1 MRTFSVHNHLM
12 KDRFFLLLIVLF
24 LLASFTHAQNPVSV
38 SGMVQAK
45 ATQLP
50 LSFANVLMKRSVDSV
65 FVAGTI
71 SDEQGRFRFSGILP
85 GRYFLDISLVGY
97 LPKRQSIFIG
107 NLSQFLELKPIDL
120 ESNATTL
127 NEIIVSSQPSGVND
141 QMNKF
146 TFNVSEGIAQAG
158 GSVMQMM
165 RNLPGVTIQDGKVM
179 LRGNDKVV
187 VLIDGKQTAL
197 TGFGNQ
203 TGLDNIPASAL
214 ERIEIIN
221 NPSSKYDANGN
232 AGIINLVY
240 KKSKKDGFNGKLGMA
255 GGLGALWEKK
265 GNLPQI
271 RPQYKATPKL
281 NPSLSLNYRKNNT
294 NLFFQ
299 GDYLYTET
307 LNKNEFVDRNHG
319 NGTIVRQQTK
329 RNRNTAFTTLRS
341 GIDQTIGANDVLSI
355 SGMFGTE
362 KIIDRG
368 DQPFFNAGL
377 TQRLRLWQFLE
388 DELKTTVMASL
399 NYQHKFSEAGHQLVL
414 GYNYTFHREDEKYF
428 FDNFLPAYTSKDAF
442 KLLSDEQVS
451 DINLDYTKPLS
462 SGRIETGIKFR
473 YRSIPTNMQFF
484 PGQYSAIDANAGGW
498 ANYRELIPAAYVN
511 YVYETE
517 KIETEFGLR
526 AEYLDLQYEVN
537 PNHNTYKTDGYHYL
551 QPFPSLR
558 MGYKVDGKNKLS
570 FYYNRRVD
578 RPNEVDI
585 RIFPKYDDAEI
596 IKVGNPGL
604 RPQFT
609 NTLEMGF
616 RSTWPAG
623 SFYGAVYQKMANGTI
638 TRIST
643 VAPGKNLIYAVFQ
656 NAGKSYASGI
666 DLQLAQKMRKRY
678 SFDINLN
685 LYQNTIDAFSVVNKY
700 PVASVY
706 SATLQRKFS
715 WNMKV
720 NQQLMFANGSA
731 LQMSMVYLAPDI
743 IPQGEIGSR
752 FSLDLGFKKPMMK
765 GKGELFFNATDLLN
779 TMNIRKNIQGN
790 GFNYVST
797 DYYETQVVR
806 VGMSLKW

>member
-1 MRTFSVHNHLM
+1 M
-12 KDRFFLLLIVLF
+12 KERSFLLLLVLF
-24 LLASFTHAQNPVSV
+24 LLASFAHAQNPVSL

-50 LSFANVLMKRSVDSV
+50 LSFATIVLKRSADSIV
-65 FVAGTI
+65 VAGTI
-71 SDEQGRFRFSGILP
+71 SDERGQFRFSGILP
-85 GRYFLDISLVGY
+85 GKYLLDISLLGY
-97 LPKRQSIFIG
+97 LSQRQSVFIG
-107 NLSQFLELKPIDL
+107 NLSQFLELKPIVL
-120 ESNATTL
+120 EPNTTTL
-127 NEIIVSSQPSGVND
+127 SEIIVSSQPTGVND
-141 QMNKF
+141 QMSKF
-146 TFNVSEGIAQAG
+146 SFNVSEGIAQAG

-165 RNLPGVTIQDGKVM
+165 KNLPGVTIQDGKLM
-179 LRGNDKVV
+179 LRGSDKVM
-187 VLIDGKQTAL
+187 VLVDGKQTAL

-214 ERIEIIN
+214 EKIEIIN

-265 GNLPQI
+265 ANLPQI
-271 RPQYKATPKL
+271 RPQYNATPKL

-307 LNKNEFVDRNHG
+307 LNKNEFVDRNYDNG
-319 NGTIVRQQTK
+319 NVVRQQTK
-329 RNRNTAFTTLRS
+329 RNRNTAFTNFRL
-341 GIDQTIGANDVLSI
+341 GVDQTIGDNDLLSI

-388 DELKTTVMASL
+388 DELKTTVMASV
-399 NYQHKFSEAGHQLVL
+399 NYQHKFSQAGHQLVL

-428 FDNFLPAYTSKDAF
+428 FDNILPAYTSKDAF

-451 DINLDYTKPLS
+451 DINLDYTRPLS

-473 YRSIPTNMQFF
+473 HRSIPTNMQFF
-484 PGQYSAIDANAGGW
+484 PGQYAAIDSNAGGW

-517 KIETEFGLR
+517 KIETELGLR

-558 MGYKVDGKNKLS
+558 MAYKIDGKNKLS

-609 NTLEMGF
+609 NTLELGF
-616 RSTWPAG
+616 RSTWAAG
-623 SFYGAVYQKMANGTI
+623 SFYGAVYQKMADGTI

-656 NAGKSYASGI
+656 NAGKSFASGL
-666 DLQLAQKMRKRY
+666 DLQFSQKMRKVY
-678 SFDINLN
+678 SFDINMN
-685 LYQNTIDAFSVVNKY
+685 LYQNTIDAFSVVSLY
-700 PVASVY
+700 PVKSLF

-715 WNMKV
+715 WNLKL
-720 NQQLMFANGSA
+720 NQQLRFANGA
-731 LQMSMVYLAPDI
+731 EAQLTMVYLAPDI

-752 FSLDLGFKKPMMK
+752 FSLDMGLKKPMMK

-779 TMNIRKNIQGN
+779 TMNIRKTIQGN
-790 GFNYVST
+790 GFDYVST
-797 DYYETQVVR
+797 DYYETQVIR
-806 VGMSLKW
+806 VGAVIKL

>member
-1 MRTFSVHNHLM
+1 M
-12 KDRFFLLLIVLF
+12 KDRFYLLLLVLF
-24 LLASFTHAQNPVSV
+24 LHVSFANAQNLVSV

-50 LSFANVLMKRSVDSV
+50 LGFANVLLKRSADSA

-71 SDEQGRFRFSGILP
+71 SDERGQFRFAGILP
-85 GRYFLDISLVGY
+85 GKYFLDISLVGY
-97 LPKRQSIFIG
+97 LPMRQSVFIG
-107 NLSQFLELKPIDL
+107 NLSQFLELKPIPL
-120 ESNATTL
+120 EPQATTL
-127 NEIIVSSQPSGVND
+127 NEIIVSSQPTGVND

-146 TFNVSEGIAQAG
+146 TFNVSDGIAQAG
-158 GSVMQMM
+158 GSVMQVMK
-165 RNLPGVTIQDGKVM
+165 NLPGVTIQDGKLM
-179 LRGNDKVV
+179 LRGSDKVM
-187 VLIDGKQTAL
+187 VLVDGKQTAL

-214 ERIEIIN
+214 EKIEIIN

-240 KKSKKDGFNGKLGMA
+240 KKSKKEGFNGKLGMA

-265 GNLPQI
+265 ANLPQI

-307 LNKNEFVDRNHG
+307 LNKNEFVDRNYDNG
-319 NGTIVRQQTK
+319 NIVRQQTK
-329 RNRNTAFTTLRS
+329 RNRNTAFTNFRL
-341 GIDQTIGANDVLSI
+341 GVDQTIGDNDLLSI

-377 TQRLRLWQFLE
+377 NQRFRLWQFLE
-388 DELKTTVMASL
+388 DELKTTAMATI
-399 NYQHKFSEAGHQLVL
+399 NYQHKFSQPGHQLTV

-428 FDNFLPAYTSKDAF
+428 FDNILPAYTSKDAF

-451 DINLDYTKPLS
+451 DINLDYTKPLA

-473 YRSIPTNMQFF
+473 HRSIPTNMQFF

-517 KIETEFGLR
+517 KIETELGLR

-537 PNHNTYKTDGYHYL
+537 PNHNTYTTDGYHYF

-558 MGYKVDGKNKLS
+558 MGYKLDGKNKLS
-570 FYYNRRVD
+570 VYYNRRVD

-609 NTLEMGF
+609 NTLELGF

-623 SFYGAVYQKMANGTI
+623 SFYGAIYQKMANGTI

-656 NAGKSYASGI
+656 NAGKSFASGL
-666 DLQLAQKMRKRY
+666 DLQFSQKMRKVY
-678 SFDINLN
+678 SFDINMN
-685 LYQNTIDAFSVVNKY
+685 LYQNTIDAFSVVNLY
-700 PVASVY
+700 PVKSLF
-706 SATLQRKFS
+706 SAGLQRKFS
-715 WNMKV
+715 WNLKF
-720 NQQLMFANGSA
+720 NQQLRFADGSETQ
-731 LQMSMVYLAPDI
+731 LTMVYLAPDI

-752 FSLDLGFKKPMMK
+752 FSLDLGLKKPMMK
-765 GKGELFFNATDLLN
+765 GRGELFFNATDLLN
-779 TMNIRKNIQGN
+779 TMNIRKTIQGN
-790 GFNYVST
+790 GFGYVST

-806 VGMSLKW
+806 VGMALKF

>member
-1 MRTFSVHNHLM
+1 M
-12 KDRFFLLLIVLF
+12 KLQFFLLFFALF
-24 LLASFTHAQNPVSV
+24 FYVTHVNAQSPASV
-38 SGMVQAK
+38 SGTVQAK

-50 LSFANVLMKRSVDSV
+50 LSFANVVVKRSADSV

-71 SDEQGRFRFSGILP
+71 SDEKGRFRFAGILP
-85 GRYFLDISLVGY
+85 GRYFIDISLVGY
-97 LPKRQSIFIG
+97 LARRQSIFIG
-107 NLSQFLELKPIDL
+107 NLSQFLELRPIAL
-120 ESNATTL
+120 EPSATTL
-127 NEIIVSSQPSGVND
+127 NAIIVSSQPSGVND
-141 QMNKF
+141 QMNKI

-158 GSVMQMM
+158 GSVMQIMK
-165 RNLPGVTIQDGKVM
+165 NLPGVTMQDGKVL
-179 LRGNDKVV
+179 LRGSDKVM
-187 VLIDGKQTAL
+187 VLVDGKQTAL

-214 ERIEIIN
+214 ERIEVIN

-281 NPSLSLNYRKNNT
+281 NPSLSLNYRKSNT

-319 NGTIVRQQTK
+319 NGDIVRQQTK

-341 GIDQTIGANDVLSI
+341 GIDQTIGANDMLSI

-388 DELKTTVMASL
+388 DELKTTVMGSL
-399 NYQHKFSEAGHQLVL
+399 NYQHKFSQPGHQLVL

-428 FDNFLPAYTSKDAF
+428 FDNILPAYTSKDAF

-451 DINLDYTKPLS
+451 DINLDYSKPFS

-473 YRSIPTNMQFF
+473 HRSIPTNMQFF
-484 PGQYSAIDANAGGW
+484 PGQYSAIDSNAGGW

-526 AEYLDLQYEVN
+526 GEYLDLQYEVN

-558 MGYKVDGKNKLS
+558 MAYKFDGKNKLS

-616 RSTWPAG
+616 RSTWHMG
-623 SFYGAVYQKMANGTI
+623 SFYAAIFQKMADGTI

-656 NAGKSYASGI
+656 NAGRSYASGI
-666 DLQLAQKMRKRY
+666 DLQLAQKLRKLY
-678 SFDINLN
+678 SFDINMN
-685 LYQNTIDAFSVVNKY
+685 LYQNTIDAFSVVNQY
-700 PVASVY
+700 PVTSVY
-706 SATLQRKFS
+706 GASLQRKFS
-715 WNMKV
+715 WNLKL
-720 NQQLMFANGSA
+720 NQQLRFTNGSEV
-731 LQMSMVYLAPDI
+731 QVSMVYLAPDI

-752 FSLDLGFKKPMMK
+752 FSLDLGFKKPMLK
-765 GKGELFFNATDLLN
+765 GKGELIFNATDLFN
-779 TMNIRKNIQGN
+779 TMNIRKRIQGN
-790 GFNYVST
+790 GFSYLST
-797 DYYETQVVR
+797 DYYETQVIR
-806 VGMSLKW
+806 VAAVIKL

>member
-12 KDRFFLLLIVLF
+12 KDRFFLLLIVVF
-24 LLASFTHAQNPVSV
+24 SMASFTDAQNLVSV
-38 SGMVQAK
+38 SGMVQSK
-45 ATQLP
+45 VTRLP
-50 LSFANVLMKRSVDSV
+50 LSFANIVLKRSADSV
-65 FVAGTI
+65 VVFGTI
-71 SDEQGRFRFSGILP
+71 SDERGQFRFSGILP
-85 GRYFLDISLVGY
+85 GKYLLDISLVGF
-97 LPKRQSIFIG
+97 LSQQQPVFIG
-107 NLSQFLELKPIDL
+107 NLSQFIELKPIVL
-120 ESNATTL
+120 EPNATTL
-127 NEIIVSSQPSGVND
+127 KEIVVASQPTGVND
-141 QMNKF
+141 QLNKF
-146 TFNVSEGIAQAG
+146 TFNISEGIAQAG

-165 RNLPGVTIQDGKVM
+165 KNLPGVTIQDGKLM
-179 LRGNDKVV
+179 LRGNDKVM
-187 VLIDGKQTAL
+187 VLVDGKQTAM

-214 ERIEIIN
+214 EKIEIIN

-240 KKSKKDGFNGKLGMA
+240 KKSRKEGFNGKLGMT

-265 GNLPQI
+265 ANLPQI

-307 LNKNEFVDRNHG
+307 LNKNEFVDRNYD
-319 NGTIVRQQTK
+319 NGTILRQQTK
-329 RNRNTAFTTLRS
+329 RNRNTAFTNFRL
-341 GIDQTIGANDVLSI
+341 GVDQAFGDNDLLSI

-388 DELKTTVMASL
+388 DELKTTVMATI
-399 NYQHKFSEAGHQLVL
+399 NYQHKFSQPGHQLTV

-428 FDNFLPAYTSKDAF
+428 FDNILPAYTSKDAF

-473 YRSIPTNMQFF
+473 HRSIPTNMQFF
-484 PGQYSAIDANAGGW
+484 PGQYSAIDVNAGGW

-511 YVYETE
+511 HVHETE
-517 KIETEFGLR
+517 KIETELGLR

-558 MGYKVDGKNKLS
+558 VGYKIDGKNKLS

-616 RSTWPAG
+616 RSSWKAG

-643 VAPGKNLIYAVFQ
+643 VVPGKTLIYAVFQ

-666 DLQLAQKMRKRY
+666 DLQLAQKMRKLY
-678 SFDINLN
+678 SFDINMN
-685 LYQNTIDAFSVVNKY
+685 LYQNTIDAFSVVNLY
-700 PVASVY
+700 PVKSLF
-706 SATLQRKFS
+706 SAALQRKFS
-715 WNMKV
+715 WNLKI
-720 NQQLMFANGSA
+720 NQQLRFANASE
-731 LQMSMVYLAPDI
+731 LQISMVYLAPDI
-743 IPQGEIGSR
+743 VPQGEIGSR
-752 FSLDLGFKKPMMK
+752 FSLDLGFKKPMLK
-765 GKGELFFNATDLLN
+765 GKGELLFNATDLFN
-779 TMNIRKNIQGN
+779 TMNIRKKIQGN
-790 GFNYVST
+790 GFTFVST
-797 DYYETQVVR
+797 DYYETQVIR
-806 VGMSLKW
+806 VGMALKW

>member
-1 MRTFSVHNHLM
+1 M
-12 KDRFFLLLIVLF
+12 KDRFYLLLLVLF
-24 LLASFTHAQNPVSV
+24 LQASFAHSQNIVSV
-38 SGMVQAK
+38 SGLVQTK

-50 LSFANVLMKRSVDSV
+50 LSFANIVLKRSADSIV
-65 FVAGTI
+65 VAGTI
-71 SDEQGRFRFSGILP
+71 SDERGQFRFSGILP
-85 GRYFLDISLVGY
+85 GKYLLDISLVGY
-97 LPKRQSIFIG
+97 LSQRQSVFIG
-107 NLSQFLELKPIDL
+107 NLSQFLELKPIVL
-120 ESNATTL
+120 EPNTTAL
-127 NEIIVSSQPSGVND
+127 NEIIVSSQPTGVND

-146 TFNVSEGIAQAG
+146 SFNVSEGIAQAG

-165 RNLPGVTIQDGKVM
+165 KNLPGVTIQDGKLM
-179 LRGNDKVV
+179 LRGSDKVM
-187 VLIDGKQTAL
+187 VLVDGKQTAL

-214 ERIEIIN
+214 EKIEIIN

-240 KKSKKDGFNGKLGMA
+240 KKSRKDGFNGKLGMA

-265 GNLPQI
+265 ANLPQI

-307 LNKNEFVDRNHG
+307 LNKNEFVDRNYN

-329 RNRNTAFTTLRS
+329 RNRNTAFTNFRL
-341 GIDQTIGANDVLSI
+341 GVDQTIGDNDLLSI

-377 TQRLRLWQFLE
+377 NQRLRLWQFLE
-388 DELKTTVMASL
+388 DELKTTVMATI
-399 NYQHKFSEAGHQLVL
+399 NYQHKFSQPGHQLTV

-428 FDNFLPAYTSKDAF
+428 FDNILPAYTSKDAF

-451 DINLDYTKPLS
+451 DINLDYTKPLA

-473 YRSIPTNMQFF
+473 HRSIPTNMQFF

-517 KIETEFGLR
+517 KIEAELGLR

-537 PNHNTYKTDGYHYL
+537 PNHNTYKTDGYNYF

-558 MGYKVDGKNKLS
+558 MGYKIDGKNKLS
-570 FYYNRRVD
+570 VYYNRRVD

-609 NTLEMGF
+609 NTLELGF
-616 RSTWPAG
+616 RSTWAAG

-643 VAPGKNLIYAVFQ
+643 IAPGSNLIYAVFQ
-656 NAGKSYASGI
+656 NAGKSFASGL
-666 DLQLAQKMRKRY
+666 DLQLSQKMRKVY
-678 SFDINLN
+678 SFDINMN
-685 LYQNTIDAFSVVNKY
+685 LYQNTIDAFSVVSLY
-700 PVASVY
+700 PVKSLF
-706 SATLQRKFS
+706 SAGLQRKFS
-715 WNMKV
+715 WNLKL
-720 NQQLMFANGSA
+720 NQQLRFTNGSEA
-731 LQMSMVYLAPDI
+731 QLSMVYLAPDI

-752 FSLDLGFKKPMMK
+752 FSLDLGLKKPMMK

-779 TMNIRKNIQGN
+779 TMNIRKTIQGN
-790 GFNYVST
+790 GFGYVST
-797 DYYETQVVR
+797 DFYETQVVR
-806 VGMSLKW
+806 VGMALKF

>member
-1 MRTFSVHNHLM
+1 M
-12 KDRFFLLLIVLF
+12 KDRFYLLLLVLF
-24 LLASFTHAQNPVSV
+24 LLASFAHAQNIVSV
-38 SGMVQAK
+38 SGLVQTK

-50 LSFANVLMKRSVDSV
+50 LSFATIVLKRSADSIV
-65 FVAGTI
+65 VAGTI
-71 SDEQGRFRFSGILP
+71 SDEQGQFRFSGILP
-85 GRYFLDISLVGY
+85 GKYLLDISLLGY
-97 LPKRQSIFIG
+97 LSQRQSVFIG
-107 NLSQFLELKPIDL
+107 NLSQFLELKPIVL
-120 ESNATTL
+120 EPNTTTL
-127 NEIIVSSQPSGVND
+127 NEIIVSSQPIGVNG

-146 TFNVSEGIAQAG
+146 SFNVSEGIVQAG

-165 RNLPGVTIQDGKVM
+165 KNLPGVTIQDGKLM
-179 LRGNDKVV
+179 LRGSDKVM
-187 VLIDGKQTAL
+187 VLVDGKQTAL

-214 ERIEIIN
+214 EKIEIIN

-240 KKSKKDGFNGKLGMA
+240 KKSRKDGFNGKLGMA

-265 GNLPQI
+265 ANLPQI
-271 RPQYKATPKL
+271 RAQYKATPKL

-307 LNKNEFVDRNHG
+307 LNKNEFVDRNYN

-329 RNRNTAFTTLRS
+329 RNRNTAFTNFRL
-341 GIDQTIGANDVLSI
+341 GVDQSIGDNDLLSI

-377 TQRLRLWQFLE
+377 NQRLRLWQFLE
-388 DELKTTVMASL
+388 DELKTTVMATI
-399 NYQHKFSEAGHQLVL
+399 NYQHKFSQPGHQLTV

-428 FDNFLPAYTSKDAF
+428 FDNILPAYTSKDAF

-451 DINLDYTKPLS
+451 DINLDYTKPLA

-517 KIETEFGLR
+517 KIEAELGLR

-537 PNHNTYKTDGYHYL
+537 PNHNTYKTDGYHYF

-558 MGYKVDGKNKLS
+558 MGYKIDGKNKLS
-570 FYYNRRVD
+570 VYYNRRVD

-609 NTLEMGF
+609 NTLELGF
-616 RSTWPAG
+616 RSTWAAG

-643 VAPGKNLIYAVFQ
+643 IAPGSNLIYAVFQ
-656 NAGKSYASGI
+656 NAGKSFASGL
-666 DLQLAQKMRKRY
+666 DLQFSQKMRKVY
-678 SFDINLN
+678 SFDINMN
-685 LYQNTIDAFSVVNKY
+685 LYQNTIDAFSVVSLY
-700 PVASVY
+700 PVKSLF
-706 SATLQRKFS
+706 SAGLQRKFS
-715 WNMKV
+715 WNLKL
-720 NQQLMFANGSA
+720 NQQLRFANGSEA
-731 LQMSMVYLAPDI
+731 QLSMVYLAPDI

-752 FSLDLGFKKPMMK
+752 FSLDLGLKKPMMK

-779 TMNIRKNIQGN
+779 TMNIRKTIQGN
-790 GFNYVST
+790 GFGYVST
-797 DYYETQVVR
+797 DFYETQVVR
-806 VGMSLKW
+806 VGMALKF

>member
-1 MRTFSVHNHLM
+1 M
-12 KDRFFLLLIVLF
+12 KDRFYLLLLVLF
-24 LLASFTHAQNPVSV
+24 LQASFAHAQNIVSV
-38 SGMVQAK
+38 SGLVQTK

-50 LSFANVLMKRSVDSV
+50 LSFATIVLKRSADSIV
-65 FVAGTI
+65 VAGTI
-71 SDEQGRFRFSGILP
+71 SDERGQFRFSGILP
-85 GRYFLDISLVGY
+85 GKYLLDISLLGY
-97 LPKRQSIFIG
+97 LSQRQSVFIG
-107 NLSQFLELKPIDL
+107 NLSQFLELKPIVL
-120 ESNATTL
+120 EPNTTTL
-127 NEIIVSSQPSGVND
+127 SEIIVSSQPTGVND

-146 TFNVSEGIAQAG
+146 SFNVSEGIAQAG

-165 RNLPGVTIQDGKVM
+165 KNLPGVTIQDGKLM
-179 LRGNDKVV
+179 LRGSDKVM
-187 VLIDGKQTAL
+187 VLVDGKQTAL

-214 ERIEIIN
+214 EKIEIIN

-240 KKSKKDGFNGKLGMA
+240 KKSRKDGFNGKLGMA

-265 GNLPQI
+265 ANLPQI

-307 LNKNEFVDRNHG
+307 LNKNEFVDRNYN

-329 RNRNTAFTTLRS
+329 RNRNTAFTNFRL
-341 GIDQTIGANDVLSI
+341 GVDQTIGDNDLLSI

-388 DELKTTVMASL
+388 DELKTTVMATI
-399 NYQHKFSEAGHQLVL
+399 NYQHKFSQPGHQLTV

-428 FDNFLPAYTSKDAF
+428 FDNILPPYTSKDAF

-451 DINLDYTKPLS
+451 DINLDYTKPLA
-462 SGRIETGIKFR
+462 SGRIETGIKFQ

-484 PGQYSAIDANAGGW
+484 PGLYSAIDSSAGGW

-517 KIETEFGLR
+517 KIEAELGLR

-537 PNHNTYKTDGYHYL
+537 PNHNTYKTDGYNYF

-558 MGYKVDGKNKLS
+558 MGYKIDGKNKLS
-570 FYYNRRVD
+570 VYYNRRVD

-609 NTLEMGF
+609 NTLELGF
-616 RSTWPAG
+616 RSTWAAG

-643 VAPGKNLIYAVFQ
+643 IAPGSNLIYAVFQ
-656 NAGKSYASGI
+656 NAGKSFASGL
-666 DLQLAQKMRKRY
+666 DLQFSQKMRKVY
-678 SFDINLN
+678 SFDINMN
-685 LYQNTIDAFSVVNKY
+685 LYQNTIDAFSVVSLY
-700 PVASVY
+700 PVKSLF
-706 SATLQRKFS
+706 SAGLQRKFS
-715 WNMKV
+715 WNLKL
-720 NQQLMFANGSA
+720 NQQLRFANGSEA
-731 LQMSMVYLAPDI
+731 QLSMVYLAPDI

-752 FSLDLGFKKPMMK
+752 FSLDLGLKKPMMK

-779 TMNIRKNIQGN
+779 TMNIRKTIQGN
-790 GFNYVST
+790 GFGYVST
-797 DYYETQVVR
+797 DFYETQVVR
-806 VGMSLKW
+806 VGMALKF

>member
-1 MRTFSVHNHLM
+1 M
-12 KDRFFLLLIVLF
+12 KDRFYLLLLVLF
-24 LLASFTHAQNPVSV
+24 LQASFAHAQNIVSV
-38 SGMVQAK
+38 SGLVQTK

-50 LSFANVLMKRSVDSV
+50 LSFATIVLKRSADSIV
-65 FVAGTI
+65 VAGTI
-71 SDEQGRFRFSGILP
+71 SDERGQFRFSGILP
-85 GRYFLDISLVGY
+85 GKYLLDISLLGY
-97 LPKRQSIFIG
+97 LSQRQSVFIG
-107 NLSQFLELKPIDL
+107 NLSQFLELKPIVL
-120 ESNATTL
+120 EPNTTTL
-127 NEIIVSSQPSGVND
+127 NEIIVSSQPTGVNG

-146 TFNVSEGIAQAG
+146 SFNVSEGIVQAG

-165 RNLPGVTIQDGKVM
+165 KNLPGVTIQDGKLM
-179 LRGNDKVV
+179 LRGSDKVM
-187 VLIDGKQTAL
+187 VLVDGKQTAL

-214 ERIEIIN
+214 EKIEIIN

-240 KKSKKDGFNGKLGMA
+240 KKSRKDGFNGKLGMA

-265 GNLPQI
+265 ANLPQI
-271 RPQYKATPKL
+271 RAQYKATPKL

-307 LNKNEFVDRNHG
+307 LNKNEFVDRNYN

-329 RNRNTAFTTLRS
+329 RNRNTAFTNFRL
-341 GIDQTIGANDVLSI
+341 GVDQTIGDNDLLSI

-377 TQRLRLWQFLE
+377 NQRLRLWQFLE
-388 DELKTTVMASL
+388 DELKTTVMATI
-399 NYQHKFSEAGHQLVL
+399 NYQHKFSQPGHQLTV

-428 FDNFLPAYTSKDAF
+428 FDNILPAYTSKDAF

-451 DINLDYTKPLS
+451 DINLDYTKPLA

-517 KIETEFGLR
+517 KIEAELGLR

-537 PNHNTYKTDGYHYL
+537 PNHNTYKTDGYHYF

-558 MGYKVDGKNKLS
+558 MGYKIDGKNKLS
-570 FYYNRRVD
+570 VYYNRRVD

-609 NTLEMGF
+609 NTLELGF
-616 RSTWPAG
+616 RSTWAAG

-643 VAPGKNLIYAVFQ
+643 IAPGSNLIYAVFQ
-656 NAGKSYASGI
+656 NAGKSFASGL
-666 DLQLAQKMRKRY
+666 DLQFSQKMRKVY
-678 SFDINLN
+678 SFDINMN
-685 LYQNTIDAFSVVNKY
+685 LYQNTIDAFSVVSLY
-700 PVASVY
+700 PVKSLF
-706 SATLQRKFS
+706 SAGLQRKFS
-715 WNMKV
+715 WNLKL
-720 NQQLMFANGSA
+720 NQQLRFANGSEA
-731 LQMSMVYLAPDI
+731 QLSMVYLAPDI

-752 FSLDLGFKKPMMK
+752 FSLDLGLKKPMMK

-779 TMNIRKNIQGN
+779 TMNIRKTIQGN
-790 GFNYVST
+790 GFGYVST
-797 DYYETQVVR
+797 DFYETQVVR
-806 VGMSLKW
+806 VGMALKF

>member
-1 MRTFSVHNHLM
+1 M
-12 KDRFFLLLIVLF
+12 KERSFLLLIVLF
-24 LLASFTHAQNPVSV
+24 LLASFAHAQNPVSL

-50 LSFANVLMKRSVDSV
+50 LSFATIVLKRSADSIV
-65 FVAGTI
+65 VAGTI
-71 SDEQGRFRFSGILP
+71 SDERGQFRFSGILP
-85 GRYFLDISLVGY
+85 GKYLLDISLLGY
-97 LPKRQSIFIG
+97 LSQRQSVFIG
-107 NLSQFLELKPIDL
+107 NLSQFLELKPIVL
-120 ESNATTL
+120 EPNTTTL
-127 NEIIVSSQPSGVND
+127 SEIIVSSQPTGVND
-141 QMNKF
+141 QMSKF
-146 TFNVSEGIAQAG
+146 SFNVSEGIAQAG

-165 RNLPGVTIQDGKVM
+165 KNLPGVTIQDGKLM
-179 LRGNDKVV
+179 LRGSDKVM
-187 VLIDGKQTAL
+187 VLVDGKQTAL

-214 ERIEIIN
+214 EKIEIIN

-265 GNLPQI
+265 ANLPQI
-271 RPQYKATPKL
+271 RPQYNATPKL

-307 LNKNEFVDRNHG
+307 LNKNEFVDRNYDNG
-319 NGTIVRQQTK
+319 NVVRQQTK
-329 RNRNTAFTTLRS
+329 RNRNTAFTNFRL
-341 GIDQTIGANDVLSI
+341 GVDQTIGDNDLLSI

-388 DELKTTVMASL
+388 DELKTTVMASV
-399 NYQHKFSEAGHQLVL
+399 NYQHKFSQAGHQLVL

-428 FDNFLPAYTSKDAF
+428 FDNILPAYTSKDAF

-451 DINLDYTKPLS
+451 DINLDYTRPLS

-473 YRSIPTNMQFF
+473 HRSIPTNMQFF
-484 PGQYSAIDANAGGW
+484 PGQYAAIDSNAGGW

-517 KIETEFGLR
+517 KIETELGLR

-558 MGYKVDGKNKLS
+558 MAYKIDVKNKLS

-609 NTLEMGF
+609 NTLELGF

-643 VAPGKNLIYAVFQ
+643 IAPGSNLIYAVFQ
-656 NAGKSYASGI
+656 NAGKSFASGL
-666 DLQLAQKMRKRY
+666 DLQFSQKMRKVY
-678 SFDINLN
+678 SFDINMN
-685 LYQNTIDAFSVVNKY
+685 LYQNTIDAFSVVSLY
-700 PVASVY
+700 PVKSLF

-715 WNMKV
+715 WNLKL
-720 NQQLMFANGSA
+720 NQQLRFANGA
-731 LQMSMVYLAPDI
+731 EAQLTMVYLAPDI

-752 FSLDLGFKKPMMK
+752 FSLDMGLKKPMMK

-779 TMNIRKNIQGN
+779 TMNIRKTIQGN
-790 GFNYVST
+790 GFDYVST
-797 DYYETQVVR
+797 DYYETQVIR
-806 VGMSLKW
+806 VGAVIKL